1 MRLFRIRAELVCGRP
16 PPYSILELARYQFIA
31 GVGCFGYTH
40 TTYIIFLR
48 FFWYMCNGI
57 VVNGIYI
64 YIFLMTHLIA
74 NVTSTGYYNPTSG
87 TAYVNGCD
95 LVHDLMGVRASIG
108 YCAQNPV
115 FYRYLTVENHLRLF
129 GMV

>member
-1 MRLFRIRAELVCGRP
+1 
-16 PPYSILELARYQFIA
+16 
-31 GVGCFGYTH
+31 
-40 TTYIIFLR
+40 
-48 FFWYMCNGI
+48 
-57 VVNGIYI
+57 
-64 YIFLMTHLIA
+64 MTHLIA
-74 NVTSTGYYNPTSG
+74 NVTFTGYYNPTSG

-129 GMV
+129 GMVCINIIKLCIALINTGWW

>member
-1 MRLFRIRAELVCGRP
+1 MLVRC
-16 PPYSILELARYQFIA
+16 
-31 GVGCFGYTH
+31 
-40 TTYIIFLR
+40 II
-48 FFWYMCNGI
+48 Y
-57 VVNGIYI
+57 V
-64 YIFLMTHLIA
+64 MTHPDA
-74 NVTSTGYYNPTSG
+74 NVISTGYYHPTFG

-129 GMV
+129 GMVSINITKVIITLPDDGSYYENNMASIKLMYAHILCVVCKEYTLLV